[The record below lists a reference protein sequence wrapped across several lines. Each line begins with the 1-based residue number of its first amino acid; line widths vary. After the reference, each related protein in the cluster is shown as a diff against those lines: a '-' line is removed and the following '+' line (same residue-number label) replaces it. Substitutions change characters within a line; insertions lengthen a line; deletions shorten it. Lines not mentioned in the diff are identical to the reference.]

1 MADNQPAAEASATN
15 PAEVEVTKSNESAE
29 VQAVAKPDA
38 TAESVDSGEKKGTNG
53 NAEAGNENESSTK
66 EKDDRSNGRKFDNR
80 RGRGRGGFGANRHFR
95 QRNDEF
101 ENLPESDDPNE
112 IRQQVEFYFSIANL
126 ATDKHLFEQLEGPR
140 NAPVSIKH
148 ISQFKRMRRFVPYSA
163 IVNALR
169 ESEDLVVMDDGEFA
183 GNGKEAVK
191 RKEPLVVPK
200 RDGDAEYPPTVEEL
214 FNRIYKKSMNKLEN
228 CIYVKGFA
236 AEGEDVGQIPLEQ
249 FFRPYGSVMVRKRR
263 EEDGT
268 WKGSVFVEF
277 DNEESAN
284 QFLALEPKPKY
295 NDNEL
300 TIMSKKDYSEMKCK
314 EKGITPEWLKT
325 EEERNS
331 SGRGRGRGGFRGD
344 RGGRGGRGRG
354 RGGRGGRGRD
364 DRRDRR
370 DHRDRRDRD
379 GSADNDD
386 WRRRRDNFQDRD
398 RDSKKRSR
406 DDNEAA
412 ERTGSPKRSKLEV
425 KEDA

>member
-1 MADNQPAAEASATN
+1 LET
-15 PAEVEVTKSNESAE
+15 
-29 VQAVAKPDA
+29 
-38 TAESVDSGEKKGTNG
+38 
-53 NAEAGNENESSTK
+53 
-66 EKDDRSNGRKFDNR
+66 
-80 RGRGRGGFGANRHFR
+80 
-95 QRNDEF
+95 DE
-101 ENLPESDDPNE
+101 
-112 IRQQVEFYFSIANL
+112 
-126 ATDKHLFEQLEGPR
+126 HLFKELEGPR

-148 ISQFKRMRRFVPYSA
+148 ISDFKRMRRFKPYSA

-169 ESEDLVVMDDGEFA
+169 ESEDLVVVDDGEFS
-183 GNGKEAVK
+183 GNGREAVK

-200 RDGDAEYPPTVEEL
+200 RDGDAEYPPNIDEL
-214 FNRIYKKSMNKLEN
+214 FSRIYKKSLNKLEN
-228 CIYVKGFA
+228 CVYVKGFA

-263 EEDGT
+263 EQEDGS

-277 DNEESAN
+277 DNEESAK

-300 TIMSKKDYSEMKCK
+300 HIQSKKEYSEMKCK

-325 EEERNS
+325 EEERQN

-344 RGGRGGRGRG
+344 RGGRGGRGGGRGRG

-370 DHRDRRDRD
+370 DRD
-379 GSADNDD
+379 GSADDND
-386 WRRRRDNFQDRD
+386 WKKRRDNFQDRD

-406 DDNEAA
+406 DDNTESA
-412 ERTGSPKRSKLEV
+412 GSPKRSKLEV

>member
-1 MADNQPAAEASATN
+1 MADTQPAAEAPATN
-15 PAEVEVTKSNESAE
+15 PAEVSKSNESTE
-29 VQAVAKPDA
+29 TVAKPETTASAESGDKEGA
-38 TAESVDSGEKKGTNG
+38 NGTAEASK
-53 NAEAGNENESSTK
+53 EAESSTK
-66 EKDDRSNGRKFDNR
+66 EKDDRSNGRQFDNR
-80 RGRGRGGFGANRHFR
+80 RGGRGGRGGGKFGGNKPFR
-95 QRNDEF
+95 KRNDEF

-112 IRQQVEFYFSIANL
+112 IRQQVEFYFSVANL
-126 ATDKHLFEQLEGPR
+126 ATDEHLFKELEGPR

-148 ISQFKRMRRFVPYSA
+148 ISQFKRMRRFTPYSA

-169 ESEDLVVMDDGEFA
+169 ESEDLVVVDDGEFA
-183 GNGKEAVK
+183 GTGKEAVK
-191 RKEPLVVPK
+191 RKDPLVVPK
-200 RDGDAEYPPTVEEL
+200 RDGDEEYPPTVDEL
-214 FNRIYKKSMNKLEN
+214 FSRIYKKSLNKLEN
-228 CIYVKGFA
+228 CIYAKGFA
-236 AEGEDVGQIPLEQ
+236 GEGEDVGQIPLEQ
-249 FFRPYGSVMVRKRR
+249 FFRPYGAVMIRKRR

-277 DNEESAN
+277 DTEESAN
-284 QFLALEPKPKY
+284 QFLALDPKPKY

-344 RGGRGGRGRG
+344 RGGRGGRGGRG
-354 RGGRGGRGRD
+354 RGGRGGRGGRDRD
-364 DRRDRR
+364 DRRDR
-370 DHRDRRDRD
+370 RDRRDRD

-386 WRRRRDNFQDRD
+386 WKKRRDNFQD

-406 DDNEAA
+406 DDNDAA
-412 ERTGSPKRSKLEV
+412 GSPKRSKIEV